1 MSHHRLWRLSERDL
15 ILERA
20 PTPAPP
26 SDEVE
31 VRVRA
36 FGINRA
42 DLLQRAGRYPAP
54 PGAPSDV
61 LGLEFA
67 GEITRDAHGWRAG
80 DRVAG
85 LCAGGGYS
93 EHITAHPRALIPFPP
108 DWSWAQ
114 GAALA
119 EAYLTAYDALDAI
132 AGLRAGERVLIHAVG
147 SGVGVAAAGVAAW
160 MGAEVVGTTRSAWK
174 RDRALADLPMSAV
187 HLVEGGD
194 LSAVVEAEPRGFDV
208 IIDLVGGPYLEGDL
222 RLLAPRGRVVVVG
235 LLAGATAQLPLGAL
249 LAKRASV
256 HGTVLRSR
264 PVEERVALTQ
274 RFCARALPALR
285 AGALAPPAV
294 EALSALS
301 VERAHERLASGEV
314 WSQLACVWD

>member
-1 MSHHRLWRLSERDL
+1 MSGDRLWRLRGRDL
-15 ILERA
+15 ALERHA
-20 PTPAPP
+20 PPAPAGG
-26 SDEVE
+26 EVE

-36 FGINRA
+36 FGVNRA

-54 PGAPSDV
+54 SGAPPDV

-67 GEITRDAHGWRAG
+67 GEVVRDAHGWRAG

-85 LCAGGGYS
+85 LCAGGAYA
-93 EHITAHPRALIPFPP
+93 ERLCAHPRALIPLPAS
-108 DWSWAQ
+108 WSWAQ

-119 EAYLTAYDALDAI
+119 EAYLTAFDALGAI
-132 AGLRAGERVLIHAVG
+132 ADLRAGERVLIHAIG
-147 SGVGVAAAGVAAW
+147 SGVGVAAAAVAAW

-174 RDRALADLPMSAV
+174 RDRALAELPARAV
-187 HLVEGGD
+187 YVVEGGD
-194 LSAVVEAEPRGFDV
+194 LDAVAAAEPEGFHV
-208 IIDLVGGPYLEGDL
+208 IIDLVGGSYLEGDV

-235 LLAGATAQLPLGAL
+235 LLAGAAGQLPLGAL

-264 PVEERVALTQ
+264 PEEERVALTQ
-274 RFCARALPALR
+274 RFCAQVLPALR
-285 AGALAPPAV
+285 RGALAPPAV

-301 VERAHERLASGEV
+301 VEVAHERLARGDV

>member
-1 MSHHRLWRLSERDL
+1 VSDHRLWRLHGGDL
-15 ILERA
+15 HLERA
-20 PTPAPP
+20 PTPTPP

-54 PGAPSDV
+54 PGAPPDI
-61 LGLEFA
+61 LGLEFS

-93 EHITAHPRALIPFPP
+93 EHICAHPRALIPLPAR
-108 DWSWAQ
+108 WSWAQ

-119 EAYLTAYDALDAI
+119 EAYLTAYDALDAV
-132 AGLRAGERVLIHAVG
+132 AELRAGERALIHAIG

-174 RDRALADLPMSAV
+174 RDRALSELPVRAV
-187 HLVEGGD
+187 HIVEGGD

-208 IIDLVGGPYLEGDL
+208 IIDLVGGDYLAGDL

-235 LLAGATAQLPLGAL
+235 LLAGATAQLPLGPL

-264 PVEERVALTQ
+264 PLEERVALTQ
-274 RFCARALPALR
+274 RFNARLLPALS
-285 AGALAPPAV
+285 AGALAPPSV